1 MSAYKNPVTHRG
13 GESTETSHP
22 KSYGTA
28 HGSKQRDWVAVV
40 GWLGRSGGEGGSLF
54 ATQQQL
60 RVIEKAGFDFFFAAQ
75 RLEFCPPF
83 FRSSLIAPRPR
94 GTVQKERKGPV

>member
-60 RVIEKAGFDFFFAAQ
+60 RVIENAGFDFLFAAKS
-75 RLEFCPPF
+75 LEFGQPF
-83 FRSSLIAPRPR
+83 FRSCVFPQRPA
-94 GTVQKERKGPV
+94 VISPKVSD